1 MKAKIK
7 KALTDKD
14 FSELI
19 KGSGISFF
27 LRFGGLAVGYLLT
40 LVIANLF
47 GAKGLGD
54 YVLAITV
61 LRLFTLLAKAGLDTT
76 SIRFI
81 ASFATKDKWT
91 SIFIFRKQ
99 VVTILSFTS
108 IIASLLMY
116 FLAIPI
122 ADLINANPHFIQ
134 LNAFFVLPMVFF
146 MLHYQSLRG
155 LKRIAEFS
163 FFYRVSQA
171 LISVIVIIILYQ
183 CIPFVY
189 EIPPLSVILP
199 NGYSV
204 GLDTTESVPI
214 YAYLVSV
221 LIVSFLSFLSFRYWL
236 KNRSDGKESAEKEIM
251 SYSTLLKI
259 SIPLMFAQSVQFIMA
274 WTDKL
279 MLGAIDTSSVIL
291 QNSEDAGIILT
302 NSQSVGVYH
311 TAFKLSMF
319 AAIALMSINSIASPK
334 FAEMFGKNDMEGL
347 KKVVHQSTKLI
358 FWTSVPLV
366 TIFFIFPEFFL
377 GLFGEEFKIGV
388 TAFILLSCGR
398 LISSFSGSVGNILQM
413 TGNQNIYALVLFFG
427 AILNI
432 VLNLILIPEYGINGA
447 AIASMSS
454 LIVWN
459 LSMVLVVKKKF
470 GFYTFYIPFI
480 KR

>member
-1 MKAKIK
+1 MKSKIK
-7 KALTDKD
+7 KALKDKD
-14 FSELI
+14 LSELI

-61 LRLFTLLAKAGLDTT
+61 LRLFTLLAKIGLDTT

-81 ASFATKDKWT
+81 ASFASKEKWT
-91 SIFIFRKQ
+91 SIFRFRKQ

-108 IIASLLMY
+108 VIASILMY
-116 FLAIPI
+116 VLAGPI
-122 ADLINANPHFIQ
+122 SKLINAESEYIE
-134 LNAFFVLPMVFF
+134 LNAFFVLPMAFF

-163 FFYRVSQA
+163 FFYRMSQA
-171 LISVIVIIILYQ
+171 LFSVISIVIIYQ
-183 CIPFVY
+183 FIGDNPEVH
-189 EIPPLSVILP
+189 PK
-199 NGYSV
+199 
-204 GLDTTESVPI
+204 VPI
-214 YAYLVSV
+214 FAYLVSV
-221 LIVSFLSFLSFRYWL
+221 LIVSILSFLSFRYWL
-236 KNRSDGKESAEKEIM
+236 KNRSDGKESAKQEIM
-251 SYSTLLKI
+251 RYSTLLKI
-259 SIPLMFAQSVQFIMA
+259 SIPLMLAQSVQFIMA

-279 MLGAIDTSSVIL
+279 MLGAMTSA
-291 QNSEDAGIILT
+291 EDVGI
-302 NSQSVGVYH
+302 YH

-319 AAIALMSINSIASPK
+319 AAIALMSVNSIASPK

-347 KKVVHQSTKLI
+347 KKVVHQSTKMI

-366 TIFFIFPEFFL
+366 VIFFIFPEFLL

-388 TAFILLSCGR
+388 TAFIFLSCGR

-413 TGNQNIYALVLFFG
+413 TGNQNIYAKILFIG

-432 VLNLILIPEYGINGA
+432 TLNLILIPETSPLASLNIVGINGA
-447 AIASMSS
+447 AFASMSS
-454 LIVWN
+454 LIIWN
-459 LSMVLVVKKKF
+459 LSMVFVVKKKF

>member
-1 MKAKIK
+1 MKSKLN
-7 KALTDKD
+7 KALKDKD
-14 FSELI
+14 FSELF
-19 KGSGISFF
+19 KGSGISFI

-40 LVIANLF
+40 LVIAHLF

-61 LRLFTLLAKAGLDTT
+61 LRLFTLLSKIGLDTT

-81 ASFATKDKWT
+81 ASFASQKKWT
-91 SIFIFRKQ
+91 SIFHFRKQ
-99 VVTILSFTS
+99 VVMILFFTS
-108 IIASLLMY
+108 IISSLLMY

-122 ADLINANPHFIQ
+122 ADLIHLDDHKYIQ
-134 LNAFFVLPMVFF
+134 LNAFFVLPMAFF

-163 FFYRVSQA
+163 FFYRMSQA
-171 LISVIVIIILYQ
+171 LFSVISIVIIYQ
-183 CIPFVY
+183 FTQD
-189 EIPPLSVILP
+189 SK
-199 NGYSV
+199 
-204 GLDTTESVPI
+204 VPV

-221 LIVSFLSFLSFRYWL
+221 IIVSCLSFLSFRYWL
-236 KNRSDGKESAEKEIM
+236 KNRSDGKESAEKEIIR
-251 SYSTLLKI
+251 YSTLLKI

-279 MLGAIDTSSVIL
+279 MLGAMTTP
-291 QNSEDAGIILT
+291 EDVGI
-302 NSQSVGVYH
+302 YH

-319 AAIALMSINSIASPK
+319 AAVALMSINSIAAPK
-334 FAEMFGKNDMEGL
+334 FAEMFGKDDMEGL
-347 KKVVHQSTKLI
+347 KKVVHQSTKMI

-377 GLFGEEFKIGV
+377 GLFGEEFKIGIA
-388 TAFILLSCGR
+388 AFIFLSCGR

-413 TGNQNIYALVLFFG
+413 TGNQNIYAKILLFG
-427 AILNI
+427 AILN
-432 VLNLILIPEYGINGA
+432 VALNLILIPKYGINGA

>member
-1 MKAKIK
+1 MKSRIK
-7 KALTDKD
+7 KALKDKD

-27 LRFGGLAVGYLLT
+27 LRFGGLVVGYLFT

-61 LRLFTLLAKAGLDTT
+61 LRLFTLLAKIGLDTT

-81 ASFATKDKWT
+81 ASFASKEKWT
-91 SIFIFRKQ
+91 SIFSFRKQ
-99 VVTILSFTS
+99 VVIILSITS

-116 FLAIPI
+116 FLANPI
-122 ADLINANPHFIQ
+122 ADLINANAGYIEI
-134 LNAFFVLPMVFF
+134 NAFFVLPMAFF

-155 LKRIAEFS
+155 LKRIVEFS
-163 FFYRVSQA
+163 FFYRMSQA
-171 LISVIVIIILYQ
+171 LFSAISIVIIYQ
-183 CIPFVY
+183 FTQDS
-189 EIPPLSVILP
+189 E
-199 NGYSV
+199 
-204 GLDTTESVPI
+204 VPV

-221 LIVSFLSFLSFRYWL
+221 LIVSILSFLSFRYWL

-251 SYSTLLKI
+251 RYSTLLKI

-279 MLGAIDTSSVIL
+279 MLGAIDTPNVTL
-291 QNSEDAGIILT
+291 GLTT
-302 NSQSVGVYH
+302 NSSEVGIYH

-347 KKVVHQSTKLI
+347 KKVVHQSTKMI

-388 TAFILLSCGR
+388 TAFIFLSCGR

-413 TGNQNIYALVLFFG
+413 TGNQNIYASILFFG
-427 AILNI
+427 AMLNV
-432 VLNLILIPEYGINGA
+432 VLNLILIPRYGINGA

-459 LSMVLVVKKKF
+459 LFMVLVVKKKF
-470 GFYTFYIPFI
+470 GFYTFYNPFR
-480 KR
+480 K